1 MQPVIL
7 QFLCETCQQT
17 ALKQV
22 LQLQTGKNKQLQQ
35 CPTYFNELGDTPRVA
50 AGIFKQSCKMK
61 I

>member
-1 MQPVIL
+1 
-7 QFLCETCQQT
+7 
-17 ALKQV
+17 LKQV